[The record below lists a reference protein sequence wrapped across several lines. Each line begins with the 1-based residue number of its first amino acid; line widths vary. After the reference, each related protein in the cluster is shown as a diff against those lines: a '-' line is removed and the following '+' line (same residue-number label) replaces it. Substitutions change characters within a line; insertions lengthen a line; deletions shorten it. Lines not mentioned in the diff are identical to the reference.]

1 MAATIADSA
10 ASFRYQ
16 GEPNADYL
24 LVCGLGEARNVWLR
38 SASSG
43 GFACQ
48 SIAAWGTFLT
58 AAAAVSSWPR
68 HR

>member
-1 MAATIADSA
+1 MAASIADSA

-16 GEPNADYL
+16 GEPADYL
-24 LVCGLGEARNVWLR
+24 LVCDLGEARNVWLR

-58 AAAAVSSWPR
+58 AAAAVSSWPG